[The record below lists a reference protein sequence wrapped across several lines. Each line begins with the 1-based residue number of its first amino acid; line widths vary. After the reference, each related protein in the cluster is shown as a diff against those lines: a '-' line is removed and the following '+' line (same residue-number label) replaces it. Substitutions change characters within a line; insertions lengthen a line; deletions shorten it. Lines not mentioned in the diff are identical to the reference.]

1 MMRPSWKNVRVVAR
15 RDFLATVRRKA
26 YIFTAI
32 GMPAYFALVTYL
44 TAAPQV
50 SEQMRS
56 LKSLN
61 AVGVVDSSGLFSGA
75 DRTIHTE
82 IGENPFDRKS
92 TPHQLTTEVSF
103 YPSQAEALTALRE
116 KKIAQVLVIPPDY
129 LESGHIARY
138 ARSSSL
144 FSNAD
149 RGPVRTWLS
158 RSLISAYAPGD
169 RVERAVRPT
178 QHLDDYTLNPKTE
191 QFELKNDAREMAD
204 FLVPFGLA
212 MLLSIGITIGGQ
224 YLLQGLAEE
233 RESRILESLLCAL
246 SPDELLWGK
255 LLGLG
260 AAGMLLIVFWTTLG
274 IGLAGP
280 ALALIHPTP
289 MLGVTA
295 LVYFLL
301 GYLFYSSILTGV
313 GSVATSL
320 REAIQISTMFTFLNF
335 VPFILLT
342 VILSQPNGTTA
353 VILSM
358 VPFTAATTMMLRLV
372 SPTNAVPPWQL
383 GLSLAIMVVSA
394 WLVLNASARVFR
406 TGLLLYGK
414 RPTLPEILRWI
425 RSPA

>member
-1 MMRPSWKNVRVVAR
+1 MRPSWRNVRVIAR

-26 YIFTAI
+26 YMFTAI
-32 GMPAYFALVTYL
+32 GMPAYFALVFYFS
-44 TAAPQV
+44 AAPQV
-50 SEQMRS
+50 SEQVRS
-56 LKSLN
+56 LKALN
-61 AVGVVDSSGLFSGA
+61 AVGVVDSSGLFLGA
-75 DRTIHTE
+75 ERTIHSE
-82 IGENPFDRKS
+82 IDENPFDTKTTR
-92 TPHQLTTEVSF
+92 QRLTTEVSF
-103 YPSQAEALTALRE
+103 YATTDEALSALRE
-116 KKIAQVLVIPPDY
+116 KKVAQVLVVPSDY
-129 LESGHIARY
+129 LASGRIARY

-144 FSNAD
+144 FSDAD
-149 RGPVRTWLS
+149 RGPVRMWLS
-158 RSLISAYAPGD
+158 RSLISAYAPSE

-178 QHLDDYTLNPKTE
+178 QHLVDYTLNPKTE
-191 QFELKNDAREMAD
+191 QFELKNDRGEMAN
-204 FLVPFGLA
+204 FMVPFGLA

-260 AAGMLLIVFWTTLG
+260 AAGMLLIVFWATLG
-274 IGLAGP
+274 TALAGP

-289 MLGVTA
+289 VLGLIA

-301 GYLFYSSILTGV
+301 GYLFYSSILTGI
-313 GSVATSL
+313 GSVATTM

-353 VILSM
+353 TILSLI
-358 VPFTAATTMMLRLV
+358 PFTAATTMMLRLV
-372 SPTNAVPPWQL
+372 SPTNVVPLWQL
-383 GLSLAIMVVSA
+383 GLSLVIMATSA
-394 WLVLNASARVFR
+394 WLVLTASARVFR
-406 TGLLLYGK
+406 TGLLMYGK

-425 RSPA
+425 RTPA

>member
-1 MMRPSWKNVRVVAR
+1 MRPSWRNVRVIAR

-26 YIFTAI
+26 YMFTAI
-32 GMPAYFALVTYL
+32 GMPAYFALVFYF

-50 SEQMRS
+50 SEQVRA
-56 LKSLN
+56 LKALN
-61 AVGVVDSSGLFSGA
+61 AVGVVDSSGLFLGA
-75 DRTIHTE
+75 ERTIHSE
-82 IGENPFDRKS
+82 IDENPFDTKTARER
-92 TPHQLTTEVSF
+92 LTTEVSF
-103 YPSQAEALTALRE
+103 YATPDEALSALRE
-116 KKIAQVLVIPPDY
+116 KKVAQVLVVPSDY
-129 LESGHIARY
+129 LASGRIARY
-138 ARSSSL
+138 ARSSSI

-149 RGPVRTWLS
+149 RGPVRMWLS
-158 RSLISAYAPGD
+158 RSLISAYAPSE

-178 QHLDDYTLNPKTE
+178 QHLVDYTLNPKTE
-191 QFELKNDAREMAD
+191 QFELKNDTREMAD
-204 FLVPFGLA
+204 FMVPFGLA

-260 AAGMLLIVFWTTLG
+260 AAGMLLIVFWATLG
-274 IGLAGP
+274 VGVTGP

-289 MLGVTA
+289 ALGLIA

-301 GYLFYSSILTGV
+301 GYLFYSSILTGI
-313 GSVATSL
+313 GSVASTM

-353 VILSM
+353 TILSL

-372 SPTNAVPPWQL
+372 SPTNVVPLWQL
-383 GLSLAIMVVSA
+383 GLSLAIMATSV
-394 WLVLNASARVFR
+394 WFVLTASARVFR

-425 RSPA
+425 RTPA